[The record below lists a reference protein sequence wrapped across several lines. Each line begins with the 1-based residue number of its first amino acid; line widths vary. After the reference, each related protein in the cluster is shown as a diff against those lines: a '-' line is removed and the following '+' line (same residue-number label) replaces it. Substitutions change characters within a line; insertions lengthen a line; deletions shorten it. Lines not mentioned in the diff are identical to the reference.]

1 MALSGIAAYTLPDLA
16 GSLTLL
22 RFAFLIVAGS
32 LGTFGIVL
40 FTGLVLL
47 YLVTSDSYGAPLL
60 APFSPLITRDLKDS
74 VVKADIL
81 NLKMR
86 PKFLQGQNKVR
97 LAIKDEEE
105 QED

>member
-1 MALSGIAAYTLPDLA
+1 M
-16 GSLTLL
+16 
-22 RFAFLIVAGS
+22 AGS

>member
-1 MALSGIAAYTLPDLA
+1 M
-16 GSLTLL
+16 
-22 RFAFLIVAGS
+22 
-32 LGTFGIVL
+32 
-40 FTGLVLL
+40 
-47 YLVTSDSYGAPLL
+47 TSDSYGAPLL
-60 APFSPLITRDLKDS
+60 VPFSPLITRDLKDS

-105 QED
+105 RED